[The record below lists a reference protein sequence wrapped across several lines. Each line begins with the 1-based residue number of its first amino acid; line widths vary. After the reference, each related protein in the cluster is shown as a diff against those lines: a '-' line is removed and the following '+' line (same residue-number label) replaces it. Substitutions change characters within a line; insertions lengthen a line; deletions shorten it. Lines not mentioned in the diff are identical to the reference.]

1 MTKLLV
7 ATQNIH
13 KLAEYR
19 YMLQSLGDMEWLSL
33 ADVGLGDMEVE
44 ENGHSFA
51 ENARIKAYAYQQASG
66 LITFADDSGLVVDAL
81 DGAPGIYS
89 ARYGRPEVTTDQG
102 RYELLLK
109 NMADVPQSERTARFM
124 CVVAIALPN
133 QAQHDIPVVS
143 GTVEGAIGY
152 VPKGGHGFGYDPVF
166 QMPDGRM
173 LAELPPTEKNKVS
186 HRANALTNALPIL
199 RELLGTA

>member
-7 ATQNIH
+7 ATQNMH
-13 KLAEYR
+13 KLEEYR
-19 YMLQSLGDMEWLSL
+19 FMLQELGDMEWLSL

-44 ENGHSFA
+44 ENGHSFS
-51 ENARIKAYAYQQASG
+51 ENARIKAHAYQQASG

-89 ARYGRPEVTTDQG
+89 ARYGSPEVTTDQG

-109 NMADVPQSERTARFM
+109 NMADISTAERTARFM
-124 CVVAIALPN
+124 CVVAMALPN
-133 QAQHDIPVVS
+133 QELNDIPVAN

-152 VPKGGHGFGYDPVF
+152 EPKGNHGFGYDPVF
-166 QMPDGRM
+166 QLPDGRM
-173 LAELPPTEKNKVS
+173 LAELPPAEKNQIS

-199 RELLGTA
+199 RELLA